1 MSPPGQWDAARRSWA
16 VLLTGIPFGIFKVG
30 GGLIA
35 YEDLHPAV
43 GGVVVA
49 WGLVDLVL
57 NVLSLFFARTFS
69 PCVLSNLGRHLE
81 TSKQEG
87 SRELLGLA
95 VDTLFSFSI
104 VATVIWFRRL
114 GSLPPAM
121 IRVWEIAVIANVMGA
136 GLERVWLARRSSQ
149 AP

>member
-1 MSPPGQWDAARRSWA
+1 MSPPGQWDVARRSWA
-16 VLLTGIPFGIFKVG
+16 VLLTGIPFAVFKVG
-30 GGLIA
+30 GGVIA
-35 YEDLHPAV
+35 YGDIHPWL
-43 GGVVVA
+43 GGAVVA

-57 NVLSLFFARTFS
+57 NLLSLFFAGTFS
-69 PCVLSNLGRHLE
+69 PCLLSNVGRHLE

-95 VDTLFSFSI
+95 VDTLFSFTI
-104 VATVIWFRRL
+104 VATVILFRRL

-121 IRVWEIAVIANVMGA
+121 IRVWEISVIANVMGA
-136 GLERVWLARRSSQ
+136 GLERVWLARRSSP